1 MTSQLNITTIQ
12 NLTGGPVTL
21 TKQSAAKAHLLM
33 DQRGTHL
40 GSAGDT
46 GSSSFNVSSGS
57 DDASGYLTV
66 NFTNNMSNTEYT
78 PVCSSHYNG
87 QDGNKGNARFS
98 GPYTITTSAYS
109 VSTVY
114 SNNAPQ
120 DGLTQTVAH
129 GDLA

>member
-1 MTSQLNITTIQ
+1 MSATLSNSGGAIHVSDGTTTTSVVQGI
-12 NLTGGPVTL
+12 
-21 TKQSAAKAHLLM
+21 AKAHLLM

-66 NFTNNMSNTEYT
+66 NFTNSMSNTEYT

-87 QDGNKGNARFS
+87 QDGNKGNARF
-98 GPYTITTSAYS
+98 PK
-109 VSTVY
+109 
-114 SNNAPQ
+114 
-120 DGLTQTVAH
+120 LT
-129 GDLA
+129 LF